1 MSSLKKQRQRKNG
14 ISDALTMAMGKIGLF
29 VMAVIIVII
38 LPVYGLWSLAGTFE
52 YAALRWLTVGFVML
66 LPAVFGLGFW
76 FGKVEVRG
84 FLGGFDRALDGL
96 TKAVDLRDRSKVRM
110 QQAAKA
116 PPKSAPPDFDV
127 YLPQAGAFPAITQR
141 QLTQDEIV
149 DL

>member
-1 MSSLKKQRQRKNG
+1 MSTTKAQRNRKNG

-29 VMAVIIVII
+29 ALTVIIVIV
-38 LPVYGLWSLAGTFE
+38 LPIYGLWSLAGTFE
-52 YAALRWLTVGFVML
+52 YAALRWLTVGFVMM
-66 LPAVFGLGFW
+66 LPAIFGLGFW

-96 TKAVDLRDRSKVRM
+96 TKAVDLRDKSKVRM
-110 QQAAKA
+110 QQVAKSKPQPA
-116 PPKSAPPDFDV
+116 QPDFDV

-141 QLTQDEIV
+141 QLPQDEVV

>member
-29 VMAVIIVII
+29 VMAVIIVIV

-52 YAALRWLTVGFVML
+52 YPSLRWMSVSLVML

-116 PPKSAPPDFDV
+116 PPKPAQPDFDV
-127 YLPQAGAFPAITQR
+127 YLPQAGAFPTITQR
-141 QLTQDEIV
+141 QITQDEIV

>member
-1 MSSLKKQRQRKNG
+1 MSTTKAQRNRKNG

-29 VMAVIIVII
+29 ALTVIIVIV
-38 LPVYGLWSLAGTFE
+38 LPIYGLWSLAGTFE
-52 YAALRWLTVGFVML
+52 YAALRWLTVGFVMM
-66 LPAVFGLGFW
+66 LPAIFGLGFW

-96 TKAVDLRDRSKVRM
+96 TKAVDLRDKSKVWM
-110 QQAAKA
+110 QQAAKSKPQPA
-116 PPKSAPPDFDV
+116 QPDFDV

-141 QLTQDEIV
+141 QLPQDEVV